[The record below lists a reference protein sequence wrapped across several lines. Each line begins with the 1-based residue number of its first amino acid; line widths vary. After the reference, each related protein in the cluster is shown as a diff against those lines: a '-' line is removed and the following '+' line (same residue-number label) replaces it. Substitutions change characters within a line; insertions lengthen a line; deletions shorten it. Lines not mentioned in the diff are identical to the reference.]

1 MKLYVPDYYADFRC
15 IADKCRHS
23 CCVGWEIDIDDETYN
38 YYKTVGGNLGKRLAD
53 GISDEGGTAH
63 FVLGEGERCPFLNK
77 NGLCDIISELGEGAL
92 CQICADHPRW
102 RGFYSD
108 RTEMG
113 VGMCCEAAAEL
124 ILTHKGKT
132 RLVLSDDDGIDCGID
147 ETERRFF
154 LFRERILD
162 ILQNRT
168 EPVAARMKKMLSE
181 CGGKLPEKSI
191 SEWADIYL
199 SLERLDEEWTKR
211 LLGIK
216 NLGEVPRAI
225 FENDFFEN
233 AFEQAAVYFIYR
245 HLGEGVYDGR
255 IFERAAF
262 AVLSVYM
269 LAAAYAAGANV
280 DTAPSALLCDAA
292 RMYSAEIEYS
302 EGNMET
308 LFEVLGENC

>member
-1 MKLYVPDYYADFRC
+1 
-15 IADKCRHS
+15 
-23 CCVGWEIDIDDETYN
+23 
-38 YYKTVGGNLGKRLAD
+38 
-53 GISDEGGTAH
+53 
-63 FVLGEGERCPFLNK
+63 
-77 NGLCDIISELGEGAL
+77 
-92 CQICADHPRW
+92 
-102 RGFYSD
+102 
-108 RTEMG
+108 
-113 VGMCCEAAAEL
+113 
-124 ILTHKGKT
+124 
-132 RLVLSDDDGIDCGID
+132 
-147 ETERRFF
+147 
-154 LFRERILD
+154 
-162 ILQNRT
+162 
-168 EPVAARMKKMLSE
+168 MKKMLSE

-216 NLGEVPRAI
+216 NLGEVPRAM
-225 FENDFFEN
+225 FANDFFEN

-269 LAAAYAAGANV
+269 LAAAYAVGADV

-292 RMYSAEIEYS
+292 RMYSAEIEYC